1 MLDYIY
7 EMRHDKLQRKPFIQA
22 ASQRLGKDIGVP
34 FIPCFLFSSSKF
46 GGPLQLHLPGLG
58 TGKHCD
64 ESGKKNTWWRG

>member
-1 MLDYIY
+1 MLQPRARGPLMLDYIY

-46 GGPLQLHLPGLG
+46 GGTSSVASPWPRHRKAL
-58 TGKHCD
+58 
-64 ESGKKNTWWRG
+64 